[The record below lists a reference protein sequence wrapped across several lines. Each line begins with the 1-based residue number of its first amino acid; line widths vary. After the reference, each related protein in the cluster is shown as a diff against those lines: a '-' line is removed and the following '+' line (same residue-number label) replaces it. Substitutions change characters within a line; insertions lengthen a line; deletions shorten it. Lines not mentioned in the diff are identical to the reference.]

1 MQAFIS
7 VANEGHTTVGL
18 LCHLTF
24 AYRISLLSE
33 SRIVG
38 VVIAAVRPD

>member
-7 VANEGHTTVGL
+7 VANEGYTTVGL